1 MQKIQD
7 YQQILWMNNN
17 KINKIG
23 KILMNNNSYIR
34 IKINF
39 WNKILIKQNKM
50 KDMDI
55 FIFTK
60 IPQFIQNY

>member
-1 MQKIQD
+1 M
-7 YQQILWMNNN
+7 
-17 KINKIG
+17 
-23 KILMNNNSYIR
+23 LMKSNSYLE

-39 WNKILIKQNKM
+39 QNKILIKQYKM

-60 IPQFIQNY
+60 ILKFTQDY

>member
-1 MQKIQD
+1 M
-7 YQQILWMNNN
+7 
-17 KINKIG
+17 
-23 KILMNNNSYIR
+23 LMKSNSYLE

-39 WNKILIKQNKM
+39 QNKILIKQYKM